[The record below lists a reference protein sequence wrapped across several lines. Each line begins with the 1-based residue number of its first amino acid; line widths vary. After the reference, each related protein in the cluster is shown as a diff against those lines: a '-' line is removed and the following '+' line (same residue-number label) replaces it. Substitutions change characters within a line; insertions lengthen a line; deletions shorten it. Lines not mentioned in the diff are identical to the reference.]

1 MLLGS
6 PDHHDHK
13 HHNRHHNDQGND
25 HNRVWPQSNA
35 GQVHP
40 SHRGE
45 VGHTEPQLE
54 REIQIVSDF
63 CENIL
68 LKHLF
73 VMTAVILIVDRRD
86 IFSDIEEPELDCLH
100 LDIW

>member
-1 MLLGS
+1 MSGS
-6 PDHHDHK
+6 PDPHDHNRRHK
-13 HHNRHHNDQGND
+13 HHNRHHND
-25 HNRVWPQSNA
+25 HNRVCPQSNA

-40 SHRGE
+40 SDRGE
-45 VGHTEPQLE
+45 VRHTEPQLE

-63 CENIL
+63 CENIF
-68 LKHLF
+68 LKHLM
-73 VMTAVILIVDRRD
+73 VMTTVTLLVDHRA